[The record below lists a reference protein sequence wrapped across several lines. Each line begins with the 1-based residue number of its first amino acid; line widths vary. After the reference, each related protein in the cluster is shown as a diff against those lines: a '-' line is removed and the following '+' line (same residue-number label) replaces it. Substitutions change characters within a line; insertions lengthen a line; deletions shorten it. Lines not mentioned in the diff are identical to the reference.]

1 MPPMETEQFIVTQF
15 LSALPFEASEDQV
28 VFFRLIA
35 AFLMGNDTIFVLNGY
50 AGTGKTTAMAAV
62 TGALEAMGTQAV
74 LLAPTGRSAKVM
86 MEYAGSQAYTIHKAI
101 YRQKTSS
108 GPDETGFGVF
118 ELQHNKRNDTLFIV
132 DEASLLSDRSGGLLF
147 GSGNLLEDLMAFVF
161 SGKGNRL
168 LLIGDAA
175 QLLPVGMDRSPAL
188 DPGQL
193 EIYGSVAYM
202 EMKEVLRQSLDSGIL
217 YNATQIRDNLM
228 AENFCLPQWKT
239 DGFQDIR
246 RIHSGELIEELTR
259 AIDTYGP
266 DEVVVLC
273 RSNKRANKYNQGIRR
288 NILFK
293 EEEITKG
300 DRLMVVKN
308 SYHFVD
314 DIPEMD
320 FIANGDIAEIIRIR
334 NYTERYGFRFAK
346 ALLRFPDYKD
356 IELDVHILL
365 DTLESQS
372 PALTRE
378 EQQKLYEGVS
388 EDYAAIKNKRK
399 RFQAIREDLYMNA
412 LQVKFAYAVTC
423 HKAQGGQWKAVFVDK
438 AFFGDICDK
447 DMLQWY
453 YTAFTRATKE
463 LILINL

>member
-1 MPPMETEQFIVTQF
+1 M
-15 LSALPFEASEDQV
+15 
-28 VFFRLIA
+28 
-35 AFLMGNDTIFVLNGY
+35 
-50 AGTGKTTAMAAV
+50 
-62 TGALEAMGTQAV
+62 
-74 LLAPTGRSAKVM
+74 
-86 MEYAGSQAYTIHKAI
+86 
-101 YRQKTSS
+101 
-108 GPDETGFGVF
+108 
-118 ELQHNKRNDTLFIV
+118 
-132 DEASLLSDRSGGLLF
+132 DEASLLSDRSGGLLWQR
-147 GSGNLLEDLMAFVF
+147 NLLEDLMAFVF

-175 QLLPVGMDRSPAL
+175 QLPPVGMDRSPAWTR
-188 DPGQL
+188 PA

-356 IELDVHILL
+356 IELDVHIL
-365 DTLESQS
+365 
-372 PALTRE
+372 
-378 EQQKLYEGVS
+378 
-388 EDYAAIKNKRK
+388 
-399 RFQAIREDLYMNA
+399 
-412 LQVKFAYAVTC
+412 
-423 HKAQGGQWKAVFVDK
+423 
-438 AFFGDICDK
+438 
-447 DMLQWY
+447 
-453 YTAFTRATKE
+453 
-463 LILINL
+463 